1 MPLRQNHKATKRLL
15 FRVLLLCA
23 LSVIS
28 FLAFTPLQ
36 IPAISS
42 LNDKVSH
49 LVAFLCL
56 ALLTDFAWSEHLW
69 RAEKYLSLLGYG
81 LFIEVVQAFLP
92 FREFSLWDLV
102 ADSLGLM
109 LYGFLLPYL
118 LRINLFR
125 DLRSLEKKELRN

>member
-1 MPLRQNHKATKRLL
+1 MPISQNRKSIKRLL

-23 LSVIS
+23 LSAIG

-36 IPAISS
+36 IPGVSS

-49 LVAFLCL
+49 LAAFLCL
-56 ALLTDFAWSEHLW
+56 GLLTDFAWSEHRW

-92 FREFSLWDLV
+92 FRQFSLWDLV

-125 DLRSLEKKELRN
+125 DIRD